1 MTRRLIAVALREPD
15 KRPSE
20 AFLHLLTAA
29 KRASDQLVVVY
40 GSNRRLPSPERHRI
54 EEVADS
60 VWPIGHVESFGTT
73 YQALR
78 HRLGKAALQEFDEVL
93 VLDDSL
99 LGPIGPDATFPGIFG
114 DDQDG
119 STLVEPENGDG
130 IEATELPYLV
140 LRGRVFGDGRFW
152 SIVDKVG
159 GDFARFTTALR
170 EAHFKLSAVHP
181 RVGENEHYFLRDS
194 IVRLLGER
202 LEFVPWRTFTIDPML
217 NDRWGIVPRESYDL
231 IAGRGYPTE
240 LIWSKLLTAVP
251 PRTWYTNLSMA
262 EVLPTNIAPE
272 APVTLTTAVI
282 AHIYYVDMAE
292 ELLDLAAKIPG
303 EVRLYATA
311 ADEPRRAELEALI
324 GDDPRFASVEVRAV
338 TSNLGRDITAFLIDC
353 EDVLRDPEIDLVVKL
368 HSKRSV
374 QDPPSVSGWFRRHLF
389 ESLFASDEYVRN
401 VYELFE
407 TEPQLGMVFP
417 PTIHMGLPTLGH
429 AWSLNRAPAEALAP
443 RLGLTT
449 PFDANTPLSPYGSMF
464 IVRREALEPL
474 LEANFS
480 INEFPDAH
488 EYRDGSLAHVLERL
502 LSYVVFSRGYYAKTV
517 TSPSVASVS
526 EPHLEYK
533 LASIGEYLP
542 AYGFEQ
548 VQTLRGRGETWPILY
563 MIRRVL
569 WVRAETKIPGAGRLM
584 SRVFGGLRGLAA
596 KLRR

>member
-1 MTRRLIAVALREPD
+1 MSQRLIAVVLLGPD
-15 KRPSE
+15 ARPS
-20 AFLHLLTAA
+20 AATLHLLRAA
-29 KRASDQLVVVY
+29 SAASDQLVVLY
-40 GSNRRLPSPERHRI
+40 GKGKRPPAPERQQIEGLTRSLWQLDDTDAFGAVFRI
-54 EEVADS
+54 LE
-60 VWPIGHVESFGTT
+60 
-73 YQALR
+73 Q
-78 HRLGKAALQEFDEVL
+78 RLGKAALQEFDEVL

-99 LGPIGPDATFPGIFG
+99 FGPIRPPSGFPRVRGE
-114 DDQDG
+114 DQDG
-119 STLVEPENGDG
+119 STLVEPERGDG
-130 IEATELPYLV
+130 IEATDVPYLA
-140 LRGRVFGDGRFW
+140 LRGRVFVEARFW
-152 SIVDKVG
+152 QVVAATG
-159 GDFARFTTALR
+159 GEFAAFTTGLR
-170 EAHFKLSAVHP
+170 EAGFNLSAVHP
-181 RVGENEHYFLRDS
+181 RVADNEHYFLRDS
-194 IVRLLGER
+194 IVRLLDEG

-217 NDRWGIVPRESYDL
+217 NDRWGIVPRESFDR
-231 IAGRGYPTE
+231 IAARGFPTE

-262 EVLPTNIAPE
+262 EVLPTNVAPE
-272 APVTLTTAVI
+272 SPVSLTTAVI
-282 AHIYYVDMAE
+282 AHIYYLDMAD
-292 ELLDLAAKIPG
+292 ELLELAARIPG

-311 ADEPRRAELEALI
+311 ADEPRRAALEAKI

-353 EDVLRDPEIDLVVKL
+353 EDVLRDPEIDVVVKL

-389 ESLFASDEYVRN
+389 ESLFASEQYLRN

-464 IVRREALEPL
+464 IARREALAPL
-474 LEANFS
+474 LEANFG
-480 INEFPDAH
+480 ITEFPDARA
-488 EYRDGSLAHVLERL
+488 YRDGSLAHVLERL
-502 LSYVVFSRGYYAKTV
+502 ISYVVFSSGYYAKTV

-526 EPHLEYK
+526 EPILEYK
-533 LASIGEYLP
+533 LSSIGEYLP

-548 VQTLRGRGETWPILY
+548 VQTLRGRGQTWPIRQVL
-563 MIRRVL
+563 RRLVWARAEAKVPGVGRVL
-569 WVRAETKIPGAGRLM
+569 SRAFR
-584 SRVFGGLRGLAA
+584 GLRADKA